1 MKKFPHIKWYQDD
14 TSIYIQILNS
24 NKNPTLYKKNSYLQ
38 FYDDNYE
45 FYVELFDI
53 FTIDRSYIDK
63 NDFIIVLIKEENK
76 EWTALLKNRNEY
88 KYFIS
93 LNWDKYVYN
102 NNEINTQEPDDKFD
116 EEEFKYL
123 LDSGKLDEISSDE
136 D

>member
-45 FYVELFDI
+45 LYVELFDI

>member
-1 MKKFPHIKWYQDD
+1 MKNFPHIKWYQDD

-102 NNEINTQEPDDKFD
+102 NNEINTHEPDDKFD

-123 LDSGKLDEISSDE
+123 LDSGKLDEISSEE

>member
-102 NNEINTQEPDDKFD
+102 NNEINTQEPGDKFD

>member
-1 MKKFPHIKWYQDD
+1 MKNFPHIKWYQDD

-24 NKNPTLYKKNSYLQ
+24 NKNPNLYKKNSYLQ

-53 FTIDRSYIDK
+53 FTIDHSYIDK